1 MGRKVKFLVVQAAE
15 RSGFRVVC
23 IYFFF
28 ISVIFSVAEPEWL
41 HVLTARAAT
50 LGLEIAWS
58 RRN

>member
-28 ISVIFSVAEPEWL
+28 ISVIFSFAEPEWL
-41 HVLTARAAT
+41 RMFSPLERQH
-50 LGLEIAWS
+50 LGLEMA
-58 RRN
+58 